1 MSSNYMFAFRRS
13 APAPVAPKA
22 PVAPVAPKAPPV
34 AHKAL
39 KAPPVAPKV
48 LSRSDRFS
56 LNRLIH
62 YKATGGCRSCS

>member
-13 APAPVAPKA
+13 APAPPAA
-22 PVAPVAPKAPPV
+22 PVPPV
-34 AHKAL
+34 ALKAL
-39 KAPPVAPKV
+39 KAPPA

>member
-13 APAPVAPKA
+13 APVA
-22 PVAPVAPKAPPV
+22 PVAPVALKAPAAPKAP
-34 AHKAL
+34 
-39 KAPPVAPKV
+39 V

>member
-13 APAPVAPKA
+13 APVAPGA
-22 PVAPVAPKAPPV
+22 PVAPVALKS
-34 AHKAL
+34 L
-39 KAPPVAPKV
+39 KAPPV

>member
-13 APAPVAPKA
+13 APAA
-22 PVAPVAPKAPPV
+22 PVAPVAPV
-34 AHKAL
+34 ALKAL
-39 KAPPVAPKV
+39 KAPPV

>member
-13 APAPVAPKA
+13 APAA
-22 PVAPVAPKAPPV
+22 PVPPAPP
-34 AHKAL
+34 AALKAL
-39 KAPPVAPKV
+39 KAPPA

>member
-13 APAPVAPKA
+13 APAPVAP
-22 PVAPVAPKAPPV
+22 VAPKAPHK
-34 AHKAL
+34 AHKAPL
-39 KAPPVAPKV
+39 VAPKV

>member
-22 PVAPVAPKAPPV
+22 PVAPVAPVAP
-34 AHKAL
+34 L
-39 KAPPVAPKV
+39 VAPKV

>member
-22 PVAPVAPKAPPV
+22 PLVAPKAHKAPLVAPKAP
-34 AHKAL
+34 L
-39 KAPPVAPKV
+39 VAPKV

>member
-13 APAPVAPKA
+13 APAAPAA
-22 PVAPVAPKAPPV
+22 PVAPVAPA
-34 AHKAL
+34 ALKAL
-39 KAPPVAPKV
+39 KAPPV

>member
-13 APAPVAPKA
+13 APAAPAA
-22 PVAPVAPKAPPV
+22 PVAPVAPV
-34 AHKAL
+34 ALKAL
-39 KAPPVAPKV
+39 KAPPA

>member
-13 APAPVAPKA
+13 APAPVAP
-22 PVAPVAPKAPPV
+22 VAPKAPPV
-34 AHKAL
+34 AHKAPL
-39 KAPPVAPKV
+39 VAPKV

>member
-13 APAPVAPKA
+13 APAPAVP
-22 PVAPVAPKAPPV
+22 PVAPVAPKA
-34 AHKAL
+34 KA
-39 KAPPVAPKV
+39 PVAPKV

>member
-22 PVAPVAPKAPPV
+22 HKAPLVAHKAPLVAPKAP
-34 AHKAL
+34 L
-39 KAPPVAPKV
+39 VAPKV

>member
-13 APAPVAPKA
+13 APAAPAAPAA
-22 PVAPVAPKAPPV
+22 PVAPVAPA
-34 AHKAL
+34 ALKAL
-39 KAPPVAPKV
+39 KAPPV

>member
-22 PVAPVAPKAPPV
+22 PLVAPKAP
-34 AHKAL
+34 L
-39 KAPPVAPKV
+39 VAPKV

>member
-22 PVAPVAPKAPPV
+22 LVAPKAPLVAPVAP
-34 AHKAL
+34 L
-39 KAPPVAPKV
+39 VAPKV

>member
-13 APAPVAPKA
+13 APAAPAA
-22 PVAPVAPKAPPV
+22 PVAHVAPA
-34 AHKAL
+34 ALKAL
-39 KAPPVAPKV
+39 KAPPV

>member
-13 APAPVAPKA
+13 APAPVAPVAHK
-22 PVAPVAPKAPPV
+22 APVAPKA
-34 AHKAL
+34 HKAPL
-39 KAPPVAPKV
+39 VAPKV

>member
-13 APAPVAPKA
+13 APVA
-22 PVAPVAPKAPPV
+22 PVAPVALKATAAPKAP
-34 AHKAL
+34 
-39 KAPPVAPKV
+39 V
-48 LSRSDRFS
+48 LSLSDRFS

>member
-22 PVAPVAPKAPPV
+22 LVAPKAP
-34 AHKAL
+34 L
-39 KAPPVAPKV
+39 VAPKV

>member
-13 APAPVAPKA
+13 APVA
-22 PVAPVAPKAPPV
+22 PVAPVALKASAPPKAP
-34 AHKAL
+34 
-39 KAPPVAPKV
+39 V

>member
-22 PVAPVAPKAPPV
+22 HKAPLVAPKAP
-34 AHKAL
+34 L
-39 KAPPVAPKV
+39 VAPKV